1 MLTPENTA
9 AIRERAEKATAGPW
23 KFEDE
28 HELKGA
34 TNTQIYSEP
43 CADHEQNDRDKDF
56 IAHSRT
62 DIPALLAHVEELEAK
77 HAKAFGIINTLERKL
92 AELGGI
98 AYDPN
103 ASQSASAELLK
114 CGCRIEST
122 TIRYCCKEHNPI
134 SLMPIDA

>member
-77 HAKAFGIINTLERKL
+77 HAVTWKAYTEACQQIV
-92 AELGGI
+92 
-98 AYDPN
+98 
-103 ASQSASAELLK
+103 LLK
-114 CGCRIEST
+114 DRLGETPEPTHFFQAREFPHPSPMSDD
-122 TIRYCCKEHNPI
+122 EEDHV
-134 SLMPIDA
+134 